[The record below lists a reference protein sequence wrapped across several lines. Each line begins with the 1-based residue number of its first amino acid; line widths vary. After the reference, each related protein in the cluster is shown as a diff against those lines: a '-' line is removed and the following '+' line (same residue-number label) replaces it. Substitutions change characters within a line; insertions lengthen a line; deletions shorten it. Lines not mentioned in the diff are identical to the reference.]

1 MMQLACARIKPH
13 HVGIRLRAYLLS
25 ALLQSGPERAP
36 RNRVYDENQGDVETI
51 KNSAKNQKMEKPGF
65 LNFKILLWVNRPN
78 VVSSE
83 IPKKSMWKKKTGK
96 KY

>member
-1 MMQLACARIKPH
+1 MFFASVLKNQEGTKEKSFKKLAHTRVKPSKMMQLACARIKPH

-51 KNSAKNQKMEKPGF
+51 KQC
-65 LNFKILLWVNRPN
+65 
-78 VVSSE
+78 
-83 IPKKSMWKKKTGK
+83 KK
-96 KY
+96 